1 MAAHL
6 RPFAPNSTDVDRNLI
21 ASPSPTHVISSD
33 DVVMC
38 RRVAP
43 VESALVEMF
52 VRCDEWMA
60 RLVLRAIGV
69 GRGVFMASIIN
80 FQDVPVH
87 VQKTEIRT
95 NE

>member
-6 RPFAPNSTDVDRNLI
+6 RPFAPNSTLDARNLI
-21 ASPSPTHVISSD
+21 ASPSPTHAISNM

-43 VESALVEMF
+43 VASTLVEMA

-95 NE
+95 

>member
-6 RPFAPNSTDVDRNLI
+6 RPFAPNSTDVERNLI
-21 ASPSPTHVISSD
+21 ASPSPTQAISSD

-43 VESALVEMF
+43 VESTLVEMA

-60 RLVLRAIGV
+60 RLVLRAMGLCF
-69 GRGVFMASIIN
+69 VFMDAILGQTARS
-80 FQDVPVH
+80 VH
-87 VQKTEIRT
+87 VQISENRT
-95 NE
+95 

>member
-6 RPFAPNSTDVDRNLI
+6 RPFAPNSTDVERNLI
-21 ASPSPTHVISSD
+21 ASPSPTQAISSD

-43 VESALVEMF
+43 VESTLVEMA

-95 NE
+95 